1 MILQNE
7 FDNRAE
13 FFCKNS
19 TLVDPE
25 GHTLESPQMLSSDLQ
40 TKDCHPET
48 WQMVQEQLVDS
59 QYIQA
64 IWFPEE

>member
-40 TKDCHPET
+40 TKDCQQET
-48 WQMVQEQLVDS
+48 WQIVQEQLVDS
-59 QYIQA
+59 GNMVS
-64 IWFPEE
+64 